1 MKANAKHFRVL
12 PPQAHDTQTKLKVF
26 RSSAIA
32 LNKIDNLDIPFN
44 SPELFI
50 FSEVTARHCLR
61 IFVNSR
67 VITCSCKLSL
77 TNLWGY
83 KTRLTIDARQN
94 QVKVSNPCQLTA
106 GRSFIAVYQ
115 RNLGQIKNILEG
127 ENVIRETRDKSDLP
141 CIQKSDTTMRSY
153 LCRGNGRHVWLFY
166 DLASSIR
173 DENVSNKVT
182 KTEKAP
188 RKTQTQ
194 CHRREQSQ

>member
-1 MKANAKHFRVL
+1 MFW
-12 PPQAHDTQTKLKVF
+12 
-26 RSSAIA
+26 SSAIA

-83 KTRLTIDARQN
+83 KTRLTIGARQN

-141 CIQKSDTTMRSY
+141 CIKKSDTTMRSY